1 MPDGLTDTLV
11 PAFDG
16 YNYVGNGAN
25 DALIYLRDATSDG
38 DGLTLAELDALIDNR
53 PPTNDIDWAAFWHDV
68 GTINPET
75 GLPYGT
81 VGQVLNDLHFTGA
94 SLTAFFSDPIG
105 NMFGLAT
112 AAFGIVAAGYHALVG
127 FANDIATAVRNVVDR
142 IVGAIRDLFDPV
154 VLDLDGD
161 GVELV
166 GLDHSDAR
174 FDFDGD
180 GLAEETGWVGADDGL
195 LVFDANGD
203 GVIDA
208 ADEVAFVSYLAGAE
222 TDLEGLA
229 AFDTDGDGMLTEA
242 DAEGGGFD
250 WSQFQV
256 WQDANQNGRSD
267 EGELISLSAAGIVS
281 INLALNGDASEVDGN
296 LIHNTTTFTR
306 ADGTTGAA
314 ADVSFEVRTHAVET
328 VNLNDN
334 VTGVATD
341 LGASMLFIGAGED
354 RINVT
359 GTDRADLIMFSQMDD
374 VFLVSGGDGYDRVVF
389 GGDVDPDN
397 IRLVTFEED
406 GLIGVQNTET
416 GESFFLAADVESL
429 TIGGQ
434 TYELGDLWA

>member
-16 YNYVGNGAN
+16 YNYVGNGSN
-25 DALIYLRDATSDG
+25 DALGYLLDATSDG
-38 DGLTLAELDALIDNR
+38 DGLTLAELDALIENR

-68 GTINPET
+68 GTIDPAT
-75 GLPYGT
+75 GDPYGT
-81 VGQVLNDLHFTGA
+81 VGQVLNDLSFSGD
-94 SLTAFFSDPIG
+94 SLTAFFNDPIG

-127 FANDIATAVRNVVDR
+127 FAHDIAEAVSKAIKGIVD
-142 IVGAIRDLFDPV
+142 AITSLFDPI

-166 GLDHSDAR
+166 GLDGSDAR

-208 ADEVAFVSYLAGAE
+208 ADEVAFISYLAGAE

-242 DAEGGGFD
+242 DAEGGGFN

-267 EGELISLSAAGIVS
+267 AGELISLSAAGIVS
-281 INLALNGDASEVDGN
+281 IDLALNGDASEVDGN
-296 LIHNTTTFTR
+296 LIHNTSTFTR
-306 ADGTTGAA
+306 ADGTTGAV
-314 ADVSFEVRTHAVET
+314 ADVSFETRRHAVET

-341 LGASMLFIGAGED
+341 LGASLLFIGAEEE
-354 RINVT
+354 RITVT
-359 GTDRADLIMFSQMDD
+359 GTGRSDLIVFGEMDD
-374 VFLVSGGDGYDRVVF
+374 VFVVSGGAGYDRVMF
-389 GGDVDPDN
+389 AGDVDPDD
-397 IRLVTFEED
+397 IRLVTLEEE
-406 GLIGVQNTET
+406 GLIGVQNTLT

-429 TIGGQ
+429 TIGGR